1 MGGTSSSTADCP
13 TISQDS
19 VKEMINQD
27 CVVIFSKTT
36 CPYCTMAKRVF
47 EGIGTPYTCFELNK
61 RSDGQAMQ
69 DILAKMTGQRTVPRV
84 FVNGKCIGGGTETQK
99 LHKDGKL
106 VELLAECSQKTS

>member
-1 MGGTSSSTADCP
+1 MTSKDG
-13 TISQDS
+13 S
-19 VKEMINQD
+19 VTEASVQEMID
-27 CVVIFSKTT
+27 SDVVVIFSKTT
-36 CPYCTMAKRVF
+36 CPFCDMAKKVF
-47 EGIGTPYTCFELNK
+47 NELGQKYTCFELNK